1 MRCQRVCVCLCM
13 NIAFGILISLVAERY
28 QRAWLCVAATD
39 GWSLC
44 VCAFVVL
51 LLRWCVWCGAQ
62 YRVSL
67 AVPQRSCVCLCIAF
81 GIPIRSG

>member
-1 MRCQRVCVCLCM
+1 MRGRVT
-13 NIAFGILISLVAERY
+13 
-28 QRAWLCVAATD
+28 ATD

-62 YRVSL
+62 AGVSL
-67 AVPQRSCVCLCIAF
+67 AVPALVCVSVYEYCFWDPHQPLVAERYQRARLC
-81 GIPIRSG
+81 GCD